1 MERRIDDSALI
12 KRPSK
17 IDIEDSQ
24 TLRARVFEK
33 ILNGFARF
41 WGSLR
46 QASAANCVTVSG
58 YFAPF
63 RGPFE
68 RIPGDRLAD
77 FVLRLTGSESNLHGT
92 RWKFQIGLNTA
103 GIEIASGELRLNLR
117 AQRVIPDSGGDD
129 CMLAQQGSD
138 VREVER
144 RPAEMFARGKHVPEG
159 FANADYQVCGQSH
172 DRKLCGTAALGC
184 GLCIVHRRR
193 RLCHTPFLGDLG
205 TRNVVT
211 GQTVILRPDVGRR
224 ISRDALERTC
234 CLTALWRISS

>member
-1 MERRIDDSALI
+1 
-12 KRPSK
+12 
-17 IDIEDSQ
+17 
-24 TLRARVFEK
+24 
-33 ILNGFARF
+33 
-41 WGSLR
+41 
-46 QASAANCVTVSG
+46 
-58 YFAPF
+58 
-63 RGPFE
+63 
-68 RIPGDRLAD
+68 
-77 FVLRLTGSESNLHGT
+77 
-92 RWKFQIGLNTA
+92 
-103 GIEIASGELRLNLR
+103 
-117 AQRVIPDSGGDD
+117 
-129 CMLAQQGSD
+129 MLAQQGSD

-184 GLCIVHRRR
+184 GLCIVHRRQ

-234 CLTALWRISS
+234 CLTALWRISW

>member
-33 ILNGFARF
+33 ILNGFTRF

-46 QASAANCVTVSG
+46 QASAADGVTVSG

-92 RWKFQIGLNTA
+92 CWKFQIGLNAA

-144 RPAEMFARGKHVPEG
+144 RPAEMFARGKHVHKLI
-159 FANADYQVCGQSH
+159 ANADYQVGGKSTATQRRC
-172 DRKLCGTAALGC
+172 TAAPGS
-184 GLCIVHRRR
+184 
-193 RLCHTPFLGDLG
+193 
-205 TRNVVT
+205 
-211 GQTVILRPDVGRR
+211 GQ
-224 ISRDALERTC
+224 
-234 CLTALWRISS
+234 